1 MTSPD
6 AGRAAS
12 RARLVTASTTWPI
25 SPPRWMSGTKSPAPT
40 WYRRAPRVDHRL
52 GRDVVDH
59 DDAASTLRAL
69 PRRVALRRSG
79 SNGSIVPSGPM
90 VYPVSAASGP
100 LKKNTRSIPHGH
112 LRRLVDRAGSS
123 LRSRARAIA
132 SAVVRATS
140 SS

>member
-1 MTSPD
+1 
-6 AGRAAS
+6 
-12 RARLVTASTTWPI
+12 LN
-25 SPPRWMSGTKSPAPT
+25 
-40 WYRRAPRVDHRL
+40 HRL

-100 LKKNTRSIPHGH
+100 LKKKHRSIPMAIFAASWTA
-112 LRRLVDRAGSS
+112 RAA
-123 LRSRARAIA
+123 RSGRVRARIA
-132 SAVVRATS
+132 KRGGARDLEL
-140 SS
+140 